1 MDLVLQVSSRMKLS
15 KSDLKKYSRQII
27 LKKIGVLGQ
36 EKIIKSKVLIVGL
49 GGLGCPL
56 LIYLANSGVGK
67 IGIVDDDKIEISNL
81 NRQILFNASDIG
93 KFKVNQAKK
102 FINKINNNI
111 KIKKFNT
118 KINSQNIYKIF
129 KNFDIICDGTDN
141 FKTRYLINDHCL
153 KMKKILVSAAI
164 SKFGGHLFKFNF
176 KKKTPCFRCF
186 APEFPNYVNDCEYN
200 GILPSVAGIMG
211 SMQASEVINSI
222 LKPNQGMSSEM
233 IIFDSLKMNFRKVK
247 LNINKNCTNKC

>member
-1 MDLVLQVSSRMKLS
+1 VDLVLQVSSRMKLS

>member
-1 MDLVLQVSSRMKLS
+1 MKLS